1 MNLYQVEIEIFRGI
15 PDEMVFVS
23 AKDLSEAIK
32 KTLCNRFFGDET
44 KIRVKKVEE
53 QYIY

>member
-32 KTLCNRFFGDET
+32 KRYAIGFSEMKRKSG
-44 KIRVKKVEE
+44 
-53 QYIY
+53 